1 MPRLAALIVL
11 VALVFGAGAQAH
23 EIRPAYLQIEQTA
36 NRGYAILWKQPVVGD
51 LMLHL
56 VPHLSSGWLD
66 RKPTTLSVTPGFLIK
81 TWIISPSEG
90 SIDGQTVRVEGL
102 DRTITDVILDI
113 RFANGTTIEDHLNPK
128 QTSLVLKSSNV
139 KTLAVPAFLT
149 LGFEHILSGYDH
161 LSFVLGLLLLVG
173 YGWSIVKTITA
184 FTIAHS
190 ITLAATVLGF
200 ISLDPPLIE
209 ALVALS
215 IVFVFV
221 ELVHSYQHKRD
232 LTIRKPWLIAFAFG
246 LLHGAAF
253 ASALT
258 NIGMPAGSVPMCL
271 FLFNIGVEIGQ
282 LAFIG
287 VVLPLVRLARLLPP
301 TLARI
306 GRWAPPYA
314 IGGCAAAWFIER
326 TVIAFS

>member
-1 MPRLAALIVL
+1 
-11 VALVFGAGAQAH
+11 
-23 EIRPAYLQIEQTA
+23 
-36 NRGYAILWKQPVVGD
+36 
-51 LMLHL
+51 
-56 VPHLSSGWLD
+56 
-66 RKPTTLSVTPGFLIK
+66 
-81 TWIISPSEG
+81 
-90 SIDGQTVRVEGL
+90 
-102 DRTITDVILDI
+102 
-113 RFANGTTIEDHLNPK
+113 
-128 QTSLVLKSSNV
+128 
-139 KTLAVPAFLT
+139 
-149 LGFEHILSGYDH
+149 
-161 LSFVLGLLLLVG
+161 
-173 YGWSIVKTITA
+173 
-184 FTIAHS
+184 
-190 ITLAATVLGF
+190 LAATVLGF